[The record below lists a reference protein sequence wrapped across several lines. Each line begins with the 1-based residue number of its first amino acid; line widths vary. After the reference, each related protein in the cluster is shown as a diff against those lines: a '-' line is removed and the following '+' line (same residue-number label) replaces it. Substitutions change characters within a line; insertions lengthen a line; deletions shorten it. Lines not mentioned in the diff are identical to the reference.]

1 MGSKGEVAHFLE
13 LSKHPGK
20 WFHKLERFSS
30 FLFQSWAQAKAKHG
44 CQIILCWVESSPKVP
59 CRIVLLQVRYSTSPV
74 IGDRC
79 MASAHK
85 EWVRPALNQS
95 ATSRG

>member
-30 FLFQSWAQAKAKHG
+30 FLFQSWVQAKAKHG
-44 CQIILCWVESSPKVP
+44 SMFVKSFSVELSPRRR
-59 CRIVLLQVRYSTSPV
+59 CRAV
-74 IGDRC
+74 
-79 MASAHK
+79 
-85 EWVRPALNQS
+85 
-95 ATSRG
+95 